1 LLIPTKIGQ
10 DKRATLIPF
19 RGKGSKRLYD
29 FRVMQKLFL
38 FWFVANLEWVKELSH
53 VRLGLSHQQRTQ
65 SESNGGSLLPTLGV
79 FIK

>member
-1 LLIPTKIGQ
+1 
-10 DKRATLIPF
+10 
-19 RGKGSKRLYD
+19 
-29 FRVMQKLFL
+29 MQKLFL